1 MSATAGLKTTKLSK
15 PHTCLAEVYASP
27 GPFILIWGQLQTNLP
42 PQCLRIKLY
51 KGARSKIGHDFNH
64 SNDFLNFTTTLF
76 FFLSFY
82 DFGQKSGTLIW
93 PMLYNVHVRTRTGIY
108 PLVLSPLSV
117 LSLNGSLDNGADT
130 DDLYQILQYTIVD
143 SGRKSENEVFCSSIK
158 WLS

>member
-27 GPFILIWGQLQTNLP
+27 GPFILIWGQLQTHLP
-42 PQCLRIKLY
+42 PQCLRIKLGY
-51 KGARSKIGHDFNH
+51 IKVQEARSDK

-130 DDLYQILQYTIVD
+130 DDLYQILQYIP
-143 SGRKSENEVFCSSIK
+143 
-158 WLS
+158 L